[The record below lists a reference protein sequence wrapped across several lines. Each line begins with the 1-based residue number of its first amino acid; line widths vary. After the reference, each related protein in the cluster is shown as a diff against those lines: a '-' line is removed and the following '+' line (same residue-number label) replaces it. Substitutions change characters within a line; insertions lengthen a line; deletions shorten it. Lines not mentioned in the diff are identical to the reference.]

1 MARPD
6 LIKGPRERPTKLPT
20 KRRLA
25 NIAAF
30 YLKRFSSSAANFRQ
44 VLRRRVLKMTKDQPD
59 LRPEAFAAID
69 AVVADMVGRGLIND
83 ARYAATKVRHD
94 QVLKKTRAKT
104 TAKLR
109 AKGVAPATI
118 KRALDEESSADADF
132 DAGMAIARRRR
143 LGPFRTTDRTRDTDR
158 RDMGV
163 LARAGLDFA
172 TAKRVMA
179 WSEE

>member
-1 MARPD
+1 M
-6 LIKGPRERPTKLPT
+6 
-20 KRRLA
+20 
-25 NIAAF
+25 
-30 YLKRFSSSAANFRQ
+30 
-44 VLRRRVLKMTKDQPD
+44 
-59 LRPEAFAAID
+59 
-69 AVVADMVGRGLIND
+69 
-83 ARYAATKVRHD
+83 
-94 QVLKKTRAKT
+94 
-104 TAKLR
+104 
-109 AKGVAPATI
+109 APATI

-143 LGPFRTTDRTRDTDR
+143 LGPFRTSERTRDTDR